1 MISSLIL
8 ALGLMGQCSTGS
20 CQIDNGY
27 TQSYYQPSYG
37 YYHSYYQP
45 VYVEP
50 TLHLIILNVP
60 GGTEKTRTYA
70 KCKIY
75 NKFYNIPVINKVLP
89 AISKRNDYEF
99 VLNYE
104 NGVPFK
110 YSLYGEEEY
119 INYDSVKK
127 VKGPMAVKDYD
138 TTPVPEETTKVKNGP
153 SGLKHP
159 DSLPP
164 KPTIQKS
171 TTLPSNEEIDA
182 LLKRPSTIVPSE
194 NSLFPRY

>member
-1 MISSLIL
+1 MINSLIL
-8 ALGLMGQCSTGS
+8 ALGLIGQCSTGN
-20 CQIDNGY
+20 CQVGDSY
-27 TQSYYQPSYG
+27 VQSYYQPAYG
-37 YYHSYYQP
+37 YYQP

-50 TLHLIILNVP
+50 SLHLIILNVP
-60 GGTEKTRTYA
+60 GGQERTRSYA

-75 NKFYNIPVINKVLP
+75 DKFYNIPVINKVLP
-89 AISKRNDYEF
+89 AVTRRTDYEL
-99 VLNYE
+99 VLNYG

-110 YSLYGEEEY
+110 YSLYGDEEY
-119 INYDSVKK
+119 INYGSSVKK
-127 VKGPMAVKDYD
+127 EKGPMAVKDFD
-138 TTPVPEETTKVKNGP
+138 TTPVQEEVSKVKSGP

-171 TTLPSNEEIDA
+171 TLPSNEEIDA
-182 LLKRPSTIVPSE
+182 LLKKPSTVVPAE